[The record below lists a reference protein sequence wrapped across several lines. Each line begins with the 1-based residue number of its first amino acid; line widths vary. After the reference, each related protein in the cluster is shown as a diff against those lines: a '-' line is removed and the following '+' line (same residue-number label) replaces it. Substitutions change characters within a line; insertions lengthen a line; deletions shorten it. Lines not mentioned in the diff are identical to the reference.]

1 MITPVGHNISFKQT
15 VLHPSILTLKDENK
29 KKLDTTFKMTNN
41 LFPQNDVIFGADNQ
55 GELVYEVR
63 KSNPMLMLLDKN
75 ICDAMHLTQQQLA
88 DLINFV
94 TKYKA
99 MHNYIYNIKEPF
111 LRQKT
116 ENIDSLDSMDIAYKV
131 RDAIMDF
138 NDLHPDELN

>member
-15 VLHPSILTLKDENK
+15 ILHPSIITLKDENK
-29 KKLDTTFKMTNN
+29 KKLDTAFKITNTM
-41 LFPQNDVIFGADNQ
+41 FPQNDVIFGVDRE
-55 GELVYEVR
+55 GELVFEVR
-63 KSNPMLMLLDKN
+63 KSNPMVLLLDKKV
-75 ICDAMHLTQQQLA
+75 CEAMHMTQQQVA
-88 DLINFV
+88 NLINLV
-94 TKYKA
+94 TRYKA
-99 MHNYIYNIKEPF
+99 MHNYIHNIKEPV